1 MTRPR
6 LSLCCLENRLTP
18 AAAQYAA
25 ALDTGSVPIVN
36 VYDNTG
42 LLYSVTAYDPAFRGG
57 VRVAM
62 GDVNGD
68 GVPDLVTAAG
78 TGGGPHIKVFDG
90 VTHAV
95 INEFM
100 AYDVAFTGGVYVATG
115 DVDGNGAVDIITG
128 AGRGGG
134 PHVKAFDGITG
145 TVISS
150 FMAYNSAFRG
160 GVSVAAGDVQGD
172 SAVEIITGAGFG
184 GGPHVRVFNKDGVV
198 LNEFMAYV
206 TDFTGGIYVAAGNI
220 DGIGKDEII
229 TGTHVDGGP
238 HVKVFDG
245 ATSALVDQFSA
256 YEAGSRGGA
265 TVAAVDLDGDGHDE
279 IITGNGPGGPPLCRI
294 WDMPGSEYSSE
305 FYAFDQSQ
313 IQGCYVG

>member
-18 AAAQYAA
+18 SAAQYAA
-25 ALDTGSVPIVN
+25 ALNTGSAPIVN

-42 LLYSVTAYDPAFRGG
+42 LLYTVTPYDPAFRGG

-62 GDVNGD
+62 GDINGD

-95 INEFM
+95 INQFL
-100 AYDVAFTGGVYVATG
+100 AYDSAFTGGVYVATG
-115 DVDGNGAVDIITG
+115 DVDGNGSVDIITG

-134 PHVKAFDGITG
+134 PHVKAFDGMTG
-145 TVISS
+145 AVISS
-150 FMAYNSAFRG
+150 FFAYNTAFRG

-172 SAVEIITGAGFG
+172 GAAEIITGAGFG
-184 GGPHVRVFNKDGVV
+184 GGPHVRVFDKSGGV
-198 LNEFMAYV
+198 LSEFMAY
-206 TDFTGGIYVAAGNI
+206 TPTFTGGIYVAAGNI
-220 DGIGKDEII
+220 DGVGKDEII
-229 TGTHVDGGP
+229 TGTLVDGGP
-238 HVKVFDG
+238 HVKAFDATG
-245 ATSALVDQFSA
+245 AVVASFMA
-256 YEAGSRGGA
+256 YDSSSRGGV
-265 TVAAVDLDGDGHDE
+265 TVASVDLNGDGHDE
-279 IITGNGPGGPPLCRI
+279 IITGNGPGGPALCRI
-294 WDMPGSEYSSE
+294 WDMPGSEYMSE

-313 IQGCYVG
+313 IMGCYVG